1 MLGGYVSNR
10 KEFYARS
17 SGGLWVR
24 SALDTSAGAI
34 VTAWQVRHAV
44 DCGSIVRLDENGDEM
59 DRAPMREAAFGE
71 EWVSVCEINLDD
83 SDLIGMAPPQSLSR
97 VLKGLMIHSAT
108 MVAAGWGDTAEE
120 VGEWYRE
127 PWRGD
132 FIKGDYVV
140 TDPDGPFIEMNR
152 MGFQVDRWE
161 DDRLDGTIRITGGP
175 ETYSFSM
182 DDDYIPAWLLMTT
195 KPAQRHPS

>member
-1 MLGGYVSNR
+1 MLGGYVSRR

-24 SALDTSAGAI
+24 SALDTSAGSI

-44 DCGSIVRLDENGDEM
+44 DCGSIVRLDENGEEI
-59 DRAPMREAAFGE
+59 DRASMREVTFGE
-71 EWVSVCEINLDD
+71 ERDSECEINLDD
-83 SDLIGMAPPQSLSR
+83 RNLIDMAPPHTLSR
-97 VLKGLMIHSAT
+97 VIKGLMIHSAT
-108 MVAAGWGDTAEE
+108 MVAAGWGDTADE

-132 FIKGDYVV
+132 FITGDYVV
-140 TDPDGPFIEMNR
+140 TNPDGPFIEMSR
-152 MGFQVDRWE
+152 MGFHVDKWE
-161 DDRLDGTIRITGGP
+161 DNRLDGTIRITGGP

-182 DDDYIPAWLLMTT
+182 DEERLPAWLLMTT
-195 KPAQRHPS
+195 TPDFASSQ